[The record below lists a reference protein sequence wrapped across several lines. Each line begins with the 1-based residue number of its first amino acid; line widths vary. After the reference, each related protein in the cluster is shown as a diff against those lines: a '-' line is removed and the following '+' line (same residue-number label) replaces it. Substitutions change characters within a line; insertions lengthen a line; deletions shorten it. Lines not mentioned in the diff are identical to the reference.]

1 MLHAGTVQAAA
12 WPQLLESVRTGTPAF
27 DATHSQNIYDFLKT
41 HPTDAESFDL
51 GMTSISRVDNA
62 EIHSAW
68 DFSPYST
75 VVDNG
80 GGRGFLLSSILATY
94 PRSRGILF
102 DLPSVV
108 EGAEE
113 FISGQD
119 LKTRCQIIGGNF
131 TSSVPHGGDLYIFK
145 RIFTSE
151 SDERLVQALQNCK
164 ESMNPGGK
172 ILTIEPNIN
181 TDYGTLYD
189 ILMLAMTG
197 GRLRS
202 QEEYQKLLDSAGF
215 RMVEVVNTASYLT
228 IIEAAPV

>member
-1 MLHAGTVQAAA
+1 M
-12 WPQLLESVRTGTPAF
+12 
-27 DATHSQNIYDFLKT
+27 
-41 HPTDAESFDL
+41 
-51 GMTSISRVDNA
+51 
-62 EIHSAW
+62 
-68 DFSPYST
+68 
-75 VVDNG
+75 
-80 GGRGFLLSSILATY
+80 
-94 PRSRGILF
+94 
-102 DLPSVV
+102 

-202 QEEYQKLLDSAGF
+202 QEEYQKLLDSAAPAG
-215 RMVEVVNTASYLT
+215 R
-228 IIEAAPV
+228 EAGIRRTRVRARPTSRSSIRPGQR